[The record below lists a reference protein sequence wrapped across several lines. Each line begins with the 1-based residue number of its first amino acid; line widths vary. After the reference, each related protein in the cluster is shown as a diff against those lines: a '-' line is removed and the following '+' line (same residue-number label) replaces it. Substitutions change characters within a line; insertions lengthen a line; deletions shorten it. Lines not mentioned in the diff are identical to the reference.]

1 MMKESVSG
9 EADLDVK
16 LDGDDFQHLSIC
28 TARSEATSLSSQA
41 TSKEYAHLRLSLT
54 KQDMQQYVLT
64 KIVYRL
70 QDDLESQTRDY
81 PHPLIQYLDDM
92 GIFLNYVSRPKSSLS
107 VQFPDKE
114 SLNKLQ
120 DLLKSHELSS
130 IVTDCLISDEILYEI
145 GIIALKLN
153 VNARGNDLQKCSDEF
168 HM

>member
-1 MMKESVSG
+1 
-9 EADLDVK
+9 
-16 LDGDDFQHLSIC
+16 
-28 TARSEATSLSSQA
+28 
-41 TSKEYAHLRLSLT
+41 
-54 KQDMQQYVLT
+54 MQQYVLT

-107 VQFPDKE
+107 VQFADKE
-114 SLNKLQ
+114 SLNKLR

-130 IVTDCLISDEILYEI
+130 IVTYCLLSDEILYEI